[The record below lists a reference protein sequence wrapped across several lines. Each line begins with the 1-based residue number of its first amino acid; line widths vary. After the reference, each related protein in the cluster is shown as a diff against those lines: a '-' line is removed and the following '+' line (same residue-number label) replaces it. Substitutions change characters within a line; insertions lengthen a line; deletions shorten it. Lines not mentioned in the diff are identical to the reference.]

1 MYCGIENLHKR
12 EISSMCWIMGHLGYF
27 SNPHIFRFP
36 QVAPPPEFRMN
47 SNAGIQELMA
57 AEQKASQIVAEARL
71 GRGDRLKQAKSD
83 ASSVISTYRTE
94 MEMEFQS
101 SALNLGSSNTTT
113 SAALQDQTK
122 RDMEAMK
129 GSYEGNGGKALQVL
143 LSKCCEVDLTV
154 SKARVRSAQ
163 KAQM

>member
-1 MYCGIENLHKR
+1 
-12 EISSMCWIMGHLGYF
+12 
-27 SNPHIFRFP
+27 
-36 QVAPPPEFRMN
+36 
-47 SNAGIQELMA
+47 
-57 AEQKASQIVAEARL
+57 
-71 GRGDRLKQAKSD
+71 
-83 ASSVISTYRTE
+83 

-113 SAALQDQTK
+113 SAMLQEQTK
-122 RDMEAMK
+122 RDMESMK
-129 GSYEGNGGKALQVL
+129 GSYESNSGKALQVL